1 MSQEMEL
8 GQTLSQSEVL
18 EKRKTAIKNLIMEMV
33 DSLPDMVKMI
43 VKMNLT
49 TVQLLVDDMTF
60 EQTEELLTK
69 AQNII
74 DEIRG

>member
-8 GQTLSQSEVL
+8 GQTLSPSEVL

>member
-8 GQTLSQSEVL
+8 GQTLNQSEVL
-18 EKRKTAIKNLIMEMV
+18 EKRKIAIKNLIMEMV
-33 DSLPDMVKMI
+33 DSLPDMLKMI
-43 VKMNLT
+43 VRMNLT